1 MWLWKSGGVEL
12 MNEESSSYLDGST
25 GLSGETMRP
34 IALAVLTLAP
44 LLSCT
49 GGEQP
54 QQNAATGNAFGLE
67 PGSNAVGFRLIE
79 GEDHSRVVTGG
90 AASTAHPRPVRTYLW
105 YPARGTPR
113 PMRFGRYADLAD
125 GDIWPAE
132 ISGSLHGALTYSHR
146 SLARALG
153 PAGYEALRQRPVLA
167 AENAEPLNG
176 PFPLIV
182 LGQGWSIEPAI
193 SLAALAEYLAG
204 RGFVVATAPLVGTNS
219 PIARVDAMDLENEV
233 RDLEFVIA
241 RAREFSFVSPDKL
254 GVVGPDM
261 GGMAGLLL
269 TMRNRDVD
277 AFVGLP
283 SGILFDH
290 PSGLPRSAPGYDPL
304 ALRVPWLQIM
314 PVAFMTLPPG
324 SRPSLFETALYSDR
338 YLLLTPD
345 LGHTDVTIDGLIAG
359 RSPIVGYPQET
370 PTGSEGQRAF
380 FPYVLNFLAAFLAP
394 DADIRSK
401 GLAFLSRAPE
411 DASWK
416 MTLEHRPAAP
426 ASITYEE
433 FVEEVVAGRA
443 DEAIGRLRAAAVLE
457 PNHVMLSEESLR
469 RLSVTLLFTWGH
481 PKEAIPVIEL
491 LLVRYPSP
499 SARRLLAEAQAAA
512 GNVAA
517 AIAVYSK
524 YLEQYPSD
532 TSARARLEA
541 LRKRRA
547 P

>member
-1 MWLWKSGGVEL
+1 
-12 MNEESSSYLDGST
+12 
-25 GLSGETMRP
+25 MRS
-34 IALAVLTLAP
+34 IALAALTLA
-44 LLSCT
+44 LLVSCSVR
-49 GGEQP
+49 EQP
-54 QQNAATGNAFGLE
+54 QQNAAAGSAFGLE
-67 PGSNAVGFRLIE
+67 PGSNAVGFRLLE
-79 GEDHSRVVTGG
+79 GEDRTRVVTGG
-90 AASTAHPRPVRTYLW
+90 VSPTAHPRPVRTYLW

-132 ISGSLHGALTYSHR
+132 ISGSAHDALKYSR
-146 SLARALG
+146 RPLARALG
-153 PAGYEALRQRPVLA
+153 PAGYDALRQRPVLA
-167 AENAEPLNG
+167 AENAEALQG

-193 SLAALAEYLAG
+193 SLAGLAEYLAG

-219 PIARVDAMDLENEV
+219 PIARVEAMDLENEV

-241 RAREFSFVSPDKL
+241 RARELPFVSPDKL
-254 GVVGPDM
+254 GVVGGDM

-314 PVAFMTLPPG
+314 PVVMMTPPPG
-324 SRPSLFETALYSDR
+324 TRPSLFETAAYSDR

-345 LGHTDVTIDGLIAG
+345 LAHTDITIDGLIEG
-359 RSPIVGYPQET
+359 RTPVVGYPQET
-370 PTGSEGQRAF
+370 PTGSEGQKAYM
-380 FPYVLNFLAAFLAP
+380 PYVFNFLAAYLAP
-394 DADIRSK
+394 DADGRTK
-401 GLAFLSRAPE
+401 GLAFLSRAPV
-411 DASWK
+411 DTGWK

-433 FVEEVVAGRA
+433 FVEAVLAGRA
-443 DEAIGRLRAAAVLE
+443 VEAIGRLRAAAAVE
-457 PNHVMLSEESLR
+457 PNHVMLSQESLQ
-469 RLSVTLLFTWGH
+469 RLSAMLVYTWGRG
-481 PKEAIPVIEL
+481 KEAIPVIEL
-491 LLVRYPSP
+491 LMQRYPSP
-499 SARRLLAEAQAAA
+499 AAQRLLAEAEVEA

-524 YLEQYPSD
+524 YLEQHPND
-532 TSARARLEA
+532 ANARARLDA
-541 LRKRRA
+541 LRTQHAR
-547 P
+547 

>member
-1 MWLWKSGGVEL
+1 MATVTNK
-12 MNEESSSYLDGST
+12 
-25 GLSGETMRP
+25 MRR
-34 IALAVLTLAP
+34 IAHAALTLAVLLPSAVRA
-44 LLSCT
+44 
-49 GGEQP
+49 QP
-54 QQNAATGNAFGLE
+54 QPNAAAGNAFGLE
-67 PGSNAVGFRLIE
+67 PGSNAVGFRLLE
-79 GEDHSRVVTGG
+79 GEDRSRAVTGG
-90 AASTAHPRPVRTYLW
+90 VSSTAHPRPVRTYLW

-113 PMRFGRYADLAD
+113 PMRFSRYADLAD

-132 ISGSLHGALTYSHR
+132 ITGSLHDALTYSQR
-146 SLARALG
+146 PLARALG

-167 AENAEPLNG
+167 AENAEPLTG

-193 SLAALAEYLAG
+193 SLGALAEYLAG

-219 PIARVDAMDLENEV
+219 PVARVEAMDLENEV

-241 RAREFSFVSPDKL
+241 RARELSFVSPDKL

-277 AFVGLP
+277 AFVGMP

-314 PVAFMTLPPG
+314 PVVAATPPPG
-324 SRPSLFETALYSDR
+324 SRPSLFETAAYSER
-338 YLLLTPD
+338 YLLLTPV
-345 LGHTDVTIDGLIAG
+345 LAHTDITIDGLIEG
-359 RSPIVGYPQET
+359 RSRIVGVPQAT
-370 PTGSEGQRAF
+370 PTGSEGQKAF
-380 FPYVLNFLAAFLAP
+380 MPYVLNFLAAFLAP
-394 DADIRSK
+394 DADGRAK

-411 DASWK
+411 DVGWK

-433 FVEEVVAGRA
+433 FVEAVVAGRA
-443 DEAIGRLRAAAVLE
+443 DKAIGRLRAAAAVE
-457 PNHVMLSEESLR
+457 PNHVLLSQESLQ
-469 RLSVTLLFTWGH
+469 RLSTMLLFTWGRG
-481 PKEAIPVIEL
+481 KEAIPVIEL
-491 LLVRYPSP
+491 MMERYPSP
-499 SARRLLAEAQAAA
+499 AAQGLLAEAQVAA

-517 AIAVYSK
+517 AIEVYSK
-524 YLEQYPSD
+524 YLEQYPND
-532 TSARARLEA
+532 ANARARLEG
-541 LRKRRA
+541 LRKQ
-547 P
+547 